1 MPVGVCIP
9 RYAERIL
16 IAELHCDANRIG
28 LSAGTHQYSQ
38 RDEIDMALKD
48 ELIALVTELDRV
60 HSGAISW
67 CDEFEMPDFV
77 TAANGMQRHFTRN
90 ARKAVMRLSEVIYS
104 NRLHSSLKVEL
115 EKYEKIVRQVV
126 ADMHAE
132 GEFETFCKTGDKTA
146 VKKMKALIE
155 EQIASIAQEYTHYFP
170 AWTVGV
176 ERESPFTIGPVRF
189 LTRAQWIDS
198 VDFPESGKERFL
210 DSPEA
215 NHQWKEI
222 LKQAL
227 QKPRD
232 LAPLEGLAGVVYG
245 AVNECPSLLEVTIRD
260 YEKEYSRKLAK
271 LVCKTALDAISLGL
285 GGAEF
290 FHQQALQEER
300 LPPVGS
306 YSLIGSNGFLWL
318 PGISLSKRIPHLSD
332 AHVAQ
337 ALAHMANILPAFSSI
352 LNGLVNPAGHKHPKL
367 ANRWA
372 TALDWFGEGN
382 RESSDAIAV
391 AKFGTCLDVLSCGG
405 KYEGIAQMVTHLTGI
420 KEDTQVIQEPLPR
433 TLKQLVKDIYDEGRS
448 KILHGTYFDRLESF
462 SRERQR
468 AAHLAKIV
476 LIESAL
482 RLEHYIGDDEDKAFS
497 AMPARQSTNAA

>member
-1 MPVGVCIP
+1 
-9 RYAERIL
+9 
-16 IAELHCDANRIG
+16 
-28 LSAGTHQYSQ
+28 
-38 RDEIDMALKD
+38 MALKN
-48 ELIALVTELDRV
+48 ELIALVAELDRV
-60 HSGAISW
+60 HSGSISW
-67 CDEFEMPDFV
+67 GDEFEMPDFV

-90 ARKAVMRLSEVIYS
+90 ARKTLMKLSEIMHS
-104 NRLHSSLKVEL
+104 NRLHAPLKIEL
-115 EKYEKIVRQVV
+115 EKYEKVVRQVV

-146 VKKMKALIE
+146 VKNMKTLIE
-155 EQIASIAQEYTHYFP
+155 ERIASIAQEYTHYFP

-176 ERESPFTIGPVRF
+176 ERDKPFTIGPVRF
-189 LTRAQWIDS
+189 LTQTQWIDS
-198 VDFPESGKERFL
+198 VDFPESVKERFL
-210 DSPEA
+210 DSPDA

-227 QKPRD
+227 QKSKN
-232 LAPLEGLAGVVYG
+232 LTPLEGLAGFVYG
-245 AVNECPSLLEVTIRD
+245 AVNDCPSLLEVTIRD

-271 LVCKTALDAISLGL
+271 LVCKTALDAVSLVL
-285 GGAEF
+285 GAAEF

-306 YSLIGSNGFLWL
+306 SSLIGSNGFLWL
-318 PGISLSKRIPHLSD
+318 PGISLSKRIPHLPA

-337 ALAHMANILPAFSSI
+337 SLADMANILPAFSSI

-420 KEDTQVIQEPLPR
+420 EEDNQVIKEPLPR
-433 TLKQLVKDIYDEGRS
+433 TLKQLVKDIYDDGRS

-462 SRERQR
+462 SRERQH
-468 AAHLAKIV
+468 AAYLARIV
-476 LIESAL
+476 LIKSAL
-482 RLEHYIGDDEDKAFS
+482 QLEHYIGDDEDKAFR
-497 AMPARQSTNAA
+497 AMPAPESTNAAYPINPPDAAQ